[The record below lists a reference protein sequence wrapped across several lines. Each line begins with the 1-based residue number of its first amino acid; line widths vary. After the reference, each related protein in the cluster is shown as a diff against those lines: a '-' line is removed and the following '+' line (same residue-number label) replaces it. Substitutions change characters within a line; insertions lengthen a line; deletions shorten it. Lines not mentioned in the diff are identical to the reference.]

1 MVADRVRCAD
11 RVGSMT
17 EPADYSTEAQVRRI
31 SAEFARRRARMFV
44 AFACVEGPVL
54 LGAIVVV
61 YVLKLVDPQ
70 YGVWVVAGV
79 ALISALCLSALVISH
94 AKAEQQAIRD
104 VGGTSFPSSSG
115 PTF

>member
-1 MVADRVRCAD
+1 MAE
-11 RVGSMT
+11 SM
-17 EPADYSTEAQVRRI
+17 DYSTEAQVRRI
-31 SAEFARRRARMFV
+31 SADFARRRARMFL

-70 YGVWVVAGV
+70 FGVWILLAV
-79 ALISALCLSALVISH
+79 ALLSGLCLSALVISH
-94 AKAEQQAIRD
+94 ARAEQQAIRD
-104 VGGTSFPSSSG
+104 VGGTPFPPSGG

>member
-1 MVADRVRCAD
+1 
-11 RVGSMT
+11 MT
-17 EPADYSTEAQVRRI
+17 DPTDYSTEAQVRRI
-31 SAEFARRRARMFV
+31 SADFARRRARMFL

-54 LGAIVVV
+54 LGAIMVV

-70 YGVWVVAGV
+70 FGLWIILAV
-79 ALISALCLSALVISH
+79 ALLSGLCLSALIIGH

-104 VGGTSFPSSSG
+104 VSGTPFPPSSG

>member
-1 MVADRVRCAD
+1 
-11 RVGSMT
+11 MT
-17 EPADYSTEAQVRRI
+17 DPTDYSTEAQVRRI
-31 SAEFARRRARMFV
+31 SADFARRRARMFL

-54 LGAIVVV
+54 LGAIMVV

-70 YGVWVVAGV
+70 FGLWIILAV
-79 ALISALCLSALVISH
+79 ALLSGLCLSALIIGH

-104 VGGTSFPSSSG
+104 VGGTPFPPSSG

>member
-1 MVADRVRCAD
+1 
-11 RVGSMT
+11 MT
-17 EPADYSTEAQVRRI
+17 DPTDYSTEAQVRRI
-31 SAEFARRRARMFV
+31 SADFARRRARMFL

-70 YGVWVVAGV
+70 FGLWIILAV
-79 ALISALCLSALVISH
+79 ALLSGLCLSALIIGH

-104 VGGTSFPSSSG
+104 VGGTPFPPSSG